1 MLFLQSK
8 NGMGELM
15 NDAIFSMA
23 EAKFSMGDFNQM
35 ILNNTDKAQLKA
47 IAKKDNVA
55 GFFLLFIFSTVNAC
69 FCVAVFFCFC
79 KPKQSVKTKPLT

>member
-1 MLFLQSK
+1 VLFLQSK

-55 GFFLLFIFSTVNAC
+55 GFFFCLFLALLMLASVLLFSF
-69 FCVAVFFCFC
+69 VFAN
-79 KPKQSVKTKPLT
+79 PSSL